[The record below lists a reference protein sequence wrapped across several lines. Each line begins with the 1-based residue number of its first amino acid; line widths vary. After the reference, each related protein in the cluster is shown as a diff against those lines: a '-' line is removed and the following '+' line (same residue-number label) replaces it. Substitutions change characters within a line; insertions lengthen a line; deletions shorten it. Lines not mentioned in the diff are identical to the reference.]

1 MDLAYVI
8 RRAGSSTRGIEVKLK
23 NAVACGVV
31 LCAWIAGAHAAVIL
45 DDGSNGRYNASIGTT
60 LDTQGA
66 SDPFPCANVACSDL
80 TVTFATAPNLSAA
93 SAVLGNWLTNPASPG
108 GSWTAEQ
115 PIPMTWAVNTETAII
130 YAINAGAGLTN
141 LSLSLGVDN
150 GVFVWLDGVYLFGAR
165 QAGGS
170 VLGEYAFALP
180 DLAAGTH
187 YLQIMREDHGGGTGF
202 SIQLTGDRA
211 TVPEPGSIALLTLG
225 LAGLALS
232 RRRRDPATSRSGA

>member
-8 RRAGSSTRGIEVKLK
+8 HRAGSSTRGIEVKLR

-31 LCAWIAGAHAAVIL
+31 LCAWLAGAQAAVIL
-45 DDGSNGRYNASIGTT
+45 DNASKGRYNASIGTT
-60 LDTQGA
+60 LDTSGV
-66 SDPFPCANVACSDL
+66 SDPFPCADVACGDA
-80 TVTFATAPNLSAA
+80 TVSYPTAPNLSAA
-93 SAVLGNWLTNPASPG
+93 SGVLGNWLTNPASPG

-115 PIPMTWAVNTETAII
+115 AIPLTWAVNTETAII
-130 YAINAGAGLTN
+130 YAIDAGAGLTGLN
-141 LSLSLGVDN
+141 LSLGVDN

-165 QAGGS
+165 QGGAAFP
-170 VLGEYAFALP
+170 GEYAFALP
-180 DLAAGTH
+180 DLTAGMH

-225 LAGLALS
+225 LAGLALA
-232 RRRRDPATSRSGA
+232 RRRRDPASSRPGA